1 MDYSKD
7 RMLLFDLRD
16 DLPTLCNAARGLFAV
31 ASRLK
36 IIKCKF
42 YIIYVYLFTFP
53 KTKTALDN
61 IMLKTVWL
69 LGFINLLENLMV
81 IKNNHNLSCN
91 YWK

>member
-1 MDYSKD
+1 MDYSRD

-16 DLPTLCNAARGLFAV
+16 NLPTLCNAARGLFAV

-53 KTKTALDN
+53 KTQDCTRQHYVKNCLVA
-61 IMLKTVWL
+61 
-69 LGFINLLENLMV
+69 GFY
-81 IKNNHNLSCN
+81 KFG
-91 YWK
+91 